1 MNIRGLVCAAFILMS
16 QSAFAA
22 ESFILKDIKIEGLK
36 RISLGTVFTYLPI
49 KVGET
54 LDNKSSDA
62 AIRELFK
69 TGFFEDVW
77 FTEKEGVLVI
87 HVIERPSIASI
98 KIYGNEAVSSEDLTK
113 GLKDIGLAEGRV
125 FNRSLLDKIEQELH
139 RQYFALGNYG
149 VKIKSTVNEL
159 ERNRVGIQLDI
170 EEGDPAEIR
179 KIKIIGAKAFP
190 EGLLLDQ
197 LQLGMP
203 GFFGSDK
210 YSKQILVGDL
220 EVLRSYYPNR
230 GYINFNVESTQV
242 SISPDKQDVYVT
254 INIAEGDQYTVKDVT
269 LAGDSIVP
277 REELIKLIQLKKGD
291 VFSRQ
296 RVILS
301 TNNIVDRL
309 GVDGYAFANVNPI
322 PKIDEAT
329 KQVSLSLFIDPGSR
343 VYVRR
348 INILGN
354 TKTKDEVIRR
364 ELRQLEGGWISTPL
378 VNRSKTRLQRL
389 GFFEEVKVNTPAV
402 PGTKVVSCLTQ
413 V

>member
-1 MNIRGLVCAAFILMS
+1 MNIRGLVCAAFFLMS

-190 EGLLLDQ
+190 EELLLDQ

-220 EVLRSYYPNR
+220 EVLRSYYLNR

-269 LAGDSIVP
+269 LAGGSIVP

-309 GVDGYAFANVNPI
+309 V
-322 PKIDEAT
+322 
-329 KQVSLSLFIDPGSR
+329 Q
-343 VYVRR
+343 
-348 INILGN
+348 
-354 TKTKDEVIRR
+354 
-364 ELRQLEGGWISTPL
+364 
-378 VNRSKTRLQRL
+378 
-389 GFFEEVKVNTPAV
+389 PA
-402 PGTKVVSCLTQ
+402 
-413 V
+413 